1 VSKRQAALYQERGFD
16 QGRWEQLVHD
26 ANDLRKEIKVIA
38 SEYDVEWDEK
48 KDLGGEEVKK
58 VLEEEQKGRDGT
70 KVTRNKDDDDEDSE
84 SGKIKKRQ

>member
-1 VSKRQAALYQERGFD
+1 M
-16 QGRWEQLVHD
+16 
-26 ANDLRKEIKVIA
+26 I
-38 SEYDVEWDEK
+38 
-48 KDLGGEEVKK
+48 DLGGEEVKK